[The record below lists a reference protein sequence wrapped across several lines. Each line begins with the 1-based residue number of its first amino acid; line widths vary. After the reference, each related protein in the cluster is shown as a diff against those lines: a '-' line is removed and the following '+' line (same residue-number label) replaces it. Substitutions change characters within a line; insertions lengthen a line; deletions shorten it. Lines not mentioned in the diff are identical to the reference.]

1 MRLLKKKIKRWAP
14 VHFFGGKFSHCGKKK
29 KKPWVNYTKA
39 VYEKKEKKGK
49 FCHFLWKKITSH
61 HI

>member
-1 MRLLKKKIKRWAP
+1 MRLLKKKLNAGLQSIFLGANFRTVAE
-14 VHFFGGKFSHCGKKK
+14 KK

-39 VYEKKEKKGK
+39 VNEKKEKKGK
-49 FCHFLWKKITSH
+49 KITSH

>member
-1 MRLLKKKIKRWAP
+1 LEQHEIIKKKIKRWAP
-14 VHFFGGKFSHCGKKK
+14 VHFFGGKFSHCGEKKK
-29 KKPWVNYTKA
+29 KKTPWVNYKKA

-49 FCHFLWKKITSH
+49 KITSH